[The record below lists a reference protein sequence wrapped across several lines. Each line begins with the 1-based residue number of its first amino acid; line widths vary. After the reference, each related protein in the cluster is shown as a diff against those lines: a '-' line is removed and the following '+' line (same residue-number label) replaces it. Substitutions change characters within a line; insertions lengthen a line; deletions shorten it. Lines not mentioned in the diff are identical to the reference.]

1 MNEFNGTDIDA
12 ARRLEWRPEIEII
25 FQKKRGQDRV
35 PNEYFDL
42 NDFIAVKSHKA
53 LGNQLT
59 KNTILEIKVK
69 ALPYEQE
76 EIKPIDSAGRPC
88 WSPG

>member
-1 MNEFNGTDIDA
+1 MSQLTNLIVCGSY
-12 ARRLEWRPEIEII
+12 EWRPEIEII
-25 FQKKRGQDRV
+25 YQKKRGQDRV

-76 EIKPIDSAGRPC
+76 EIKPIDSNPEDFNLKLF
-88 WSPG
+88 